1 MSGPETITLAGLP
14 RGQLEA
20 LTEQLL
26 AEKAALKQAV
36 AELRAEVASLKG
48 LKGRP
53 RMKPSGM
60 DQATEPGFAAK
71 GQGRGAKG
79 SKSERLRVDK
89 EQVIKAAVPAGSR
102 FKGYQDFLIQD
113 LVLRPCVVRIR
124 RERWLTPDGRTTV
137 APLPAGIVGHFGP
150 ELRRF
155 ALFPYHQGQVTV
167 PRLVAQLGAVGI
179 AISKRRVVRLLDEG
193 QGIFLDAARDVL
205 RAGPG
210 RAGDGPFAGTAVAPA
225 IRCADRIIF
234 RRRPGFAKL
243 DRLLA
248 RLHANKQEPL
258 LVLDR
263 PAGDSAAHQRLGARP
278 APAGGQTEALRRHA
292 VGRRPRLPRRLPRSA
307 ADLRQARRVVLE
319 LSRPPLR
326 RARGRSAVPARSRQ
340 APLSPSLS
348 ARAFAPRTAALT

>member
-1 MSGPETITLAGLP
+1 VVRTQLGNDHFAAFAATASKSRLNFLELLRAGYRDHVLNA
-14 RGQLEA
+14 EA
-20 LTEQLL
+20 LTYMRQRSL
-26 AEKAALKQAV
+26 AGPVIARLAAHPERHFPDEAAWRRHLERLGMAALTVTPDPVRIATEGAV
-36 AELRAEVASLKG
+36 WGSIKAHGLLPDTVILSEARRQRRRGPVRARPARFVLASCRARLVHKLDTFTDWQHDAAQQVVRALIRWFYADLKAYRREPNRRRRHELRA
-48 LKGRP
+48 
-53 RMKPSGM
+53 
-60 DQATEPGFAAK
+60 
-71 GQGRGAKG
+71 
-79 SKSERLRVDK
+79 
-89 EQVIKAAVPAGSR
+89 R
-102 FKGYQDFLIQD
+102 F
-113 LVLRPCVVRIR
+113 
-124 RERWLTPDGRTTV
+124 
-137 APLPAGIVGHFGP
+137 
-150 ELRRF
+150 
-155 ALFPYHQGQVTV
+155 
-167 PRLVAQLGAVGI
+167 
-179 AISKRRVVRLLDEG
+179 
-193 QGIFLDAARDVL
+193 
-205 RAGPG
+205 
-210 RAGDGPFAGTAVAPA
+210 
-225 IRCADRIIF
+225 DRIIF

-348 ARAFAPRTAALT
+348 ARAFAPRTAAIAAAPIWPRPATWKPRADHHPARRPKVMV

>member
-124 RERWLTPDGRTTV
+124 RERWLTPDGRTVV

-210 RAGDGPFAGTAVAPA
+210 WRRPLCRRRRRAGHPLRGP
-225 IRCADRIIF
+225 D
-234 RRRPGFAKL
+234 
-243 DRLLA
+243 
-248 RLHANKQEPL
+248 H
-258 LVLDR
+258 
-263 PAGDSAAHQRLGARP
+263 
-278 APAGGQTEALRRHA
+278 
-292 VGRRPRLPRRLPRSA
+292 LPPSSRV
-307 ADLRQARRVVLE
+307 RQAR
-319 LSRPPLR
+319 PP
-326 RARGRSAVPARSRQ
+326 A
-340 APLSPSLS
+340 
-348 ARAFAPRTAALT
+348 RTAAREQARAAAGAGPAGRR

>member
-124 RERWLTPDGRTTV
+124 RERWLTPDGRTVV

-205 RAGPG
+205 RAGLATAPLPAPSSRRPSAARTG
-210 RAGDGPFAGTAVAPA
+210 STALRAMDQRRRHRRPASAPQRGPHPA
-225 IRCADRIIF
+225 RQRPF
-234 RRRPGFAKL
+234 RRVCRHRFE
-243 DRLLA
+243 
-248 RLHANKQEPL
+248 EP
-258 LVLDR
+258 
-263 PAGDSAAHQRLGARP
+263 A
-278 APAGGQTEALRRHA
+278 E
-292 VGRRPRLPRRLPRSA
+292 LPRAAAGRLPRSRAQRRGPDLHAPALPGGSGDRAVGRASRA
-307 ADLRQARRVVLE
+307 A
-319 LSRPPLR
+319 LSR
-326 RARGRSAVPARSRQ
+326 
-340 APLSPSLS
+340 
-348 ARAFAPRTAALT
+348 